1 MPHAVAAAASA
12 TVGSITDQ
20 VLVRPSQIEHTTA
33 DGTNS
38 AATSR
43 AGLTWRCTASEDS
56 ANRPA
61 TVPNVEN
68 APNRTQTSATPNG
81 QRRRHHSE
89 MQQRA
94 PSATSVAT
102 RPEVIRLAASS
113 TVTRRMRAPSAAAMT
128 KAPAST
134 DQSRAVLGAT
144 SSGCAASLG
153 ASIAAGAVCAHHL
166 RSQDMVRSYGSGP
179 PCNID
184 ERRQCNRRKNKRRKR
199 PASLRTS
206 DRGRPPDAAAHRPV
220 QAGHMI
226 TTTALTKS
234 YNKMP
239 VVRDVSLRCEPGTIT
254 GFLGAN
260 GAGKSTTLKMIVGL
274 VRPDRGTATIDGR
287 PFVELPNPTRVV
299 GTLLDASA
307 MHPGRSG
314 RATLTIAARLA
325 GVHTRRVEHLLD
337 LVGIADAAEKRVGT
351 YSLGMRQRL
360 GVAQALVGEPRVLIL
375 DEPANG
381 LDPDG
386 IAWMR
391 TLLRDFADHG
401 GTVLLSS
408 HLLHEVQATADHLV
422 VVSGGAVV
430 AAGRLDDLLASST
443 ILVRSPDPVA
453 LAAALQAAR
462 IDYVAGPDDVL
473 TVDVSGGRVTTEV
486 VAGVA
491 RDHQVLL
498 TELRRSETNG
508 LEQLFFSLTAAKAA
522 PHQEAAA

>member
-1 MPHAVAAAASA
+1 
-12 TVGSITDQ
+12 
-20 VLVRPSQIEHTTA
+20 
-33 DGTNS
+33 
-38 AATSR
+38 
-43 AGLTWRCTASEDS
+43 
-56 ANRPA
+56 
-61 TVPNVEN
+61 
-68 APNRTQTSATPNG
+68 
-81 QRRRHHSE
+81 
-89 MQQRA
+89 
-94 PSATSVAT
+94 
-102 RPEVIRLAASS
+102 
-113 TVTRRMRAPSAAAMT
+113 
-128 KAPAST
+128 
-134 DQSRAVLGAT
+134 
-144 SSGCAASLG
+144 
-153 ASIAAGAVCAHHL
+153 
-166 RSQDMVRSYGSGP
+166 
-179 PCNID
+179 
-184 ERRQCNRRKNKRRKR
+184 
-199 PASLRTS
+199 
-206 DRGRPPDAAAHRPV
+206 
-220 QAGHMI
+220 MI
-226 TTTALTKS
+226 TTTELTKS
-234 YNKMP
+234 YDNTP

-299 GTLLDASA
+299 GMLLDASA

-325 GVHTRRVEHLLD
+325 GVDTRRVEHLLD

-360 GVAQALVGEPRVLIL
+360 GVAQALVGAPQVLIL

-381 LDPDG
+381 LDPEG

-391 TLLRDFADHG
+391 ALLRDFADHG

-422 VVSGGAVV
+422 VISGGAVV

-443 ILVRSPDPVA
+443 ILVRSPDPDA

-462 IDYVAGPDDVL
+462 IDYVAGPGDAL

-486 VAGVA
+486 VARVA

-498 TELRRSETNG
+498 TELRPSETNG
-508 LEQLFFSLTAAKAA
+508 LEQLFFSLTAAEAA
-522 PHQEAAA
+522 PRQEAAA

>member
-1 MPHAVAAAASA
+1 
-12 TVGSITDQ
+12 
-20 VLVRPSQIEHTTA
+20 
-33 DGTNS
+33 
-38 AATSR
+38 
-43 AGLTWRCTASEDS
+43 
-56 ANRPA
+56 
-61 TVPNVEN
+61 
-68 APNRTQTSATPNG
+68 
-81 QRRRHHSE
+81 
-89 MQQRA
+89 
-94 PSATSVAT
+94 
-102 RPEVIRLAASS
+102 
-113 TVTRRMRAPSAAAMT
+113 
-128 KAPAST
+128 
-134 DQSRAVLGAT
+134 
-144 SSGCAASLG
+144 
-153 ASIAAGAVCAHHL
+153 
-166 RSQDMVRSYGSGP
+166 
-179 PCNID
+179 
-184 ERRQCNRRKNKRRKR
+184 
-199 PASLRTS
+199 
-206 DRGRPPDAAAHRPV
+206 
-220 QAGHMI
+220 MI

-234 YNKMP
+234 YNKVP

-287 PFVELPNPTRVV
+287 PFVELPNPTR
-299 GTLLDASA
+299 
-307 MHPGRSG
+307 

-360 GVAQALVGEPRVLIL
+360 GVAQALVGEPRALIL

-381 LDPDG
+381 LDPEG

-422 VVSGGAVV
+422 VISGGAVV

-443 ILVRSPDPVA
+443 ILVRSPDPGA
-453 LAAALQAAR
+453 LAAALQVAR
-462 IDYVAGPDDVL
+462 IDYVAGPGDAL

-486 VAGVA
+486 LAGVA

-498 TELRRSETNG
+498 TELRQSETNG

-522 PHQEAAA
+522 PPQEAAA